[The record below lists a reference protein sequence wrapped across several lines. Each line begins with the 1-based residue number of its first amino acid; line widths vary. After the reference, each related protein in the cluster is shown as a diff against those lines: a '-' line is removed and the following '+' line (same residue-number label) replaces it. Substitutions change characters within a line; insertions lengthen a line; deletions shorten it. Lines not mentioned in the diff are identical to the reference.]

1 MKEWVAMK
9 KYPQINKEERQDL
22 PRVIMETN
30 KGKIKIVLFPKH
42 APKTVE
48 NFLGLIE
55 KGYYDDVVFHRVIKD
70 FMIQGGDPT
79 ASGMGGESL
88 WGEPFEDEFS
98 DELFNLYGA
107 LSMAN
112 AGPNTNGSQFFIVS
126 CPEVNEDM
134 LSQMVLAGYEEP
146 IIDAYQELGGTP
158 WLDQRHTVFGQVE
171 EGMDVV
177 LEIQEAK
184 TNAFDRPEEDVVIK
198 KIQLLS

>member
-158 WLDQRHTVFGQVE
+158 WLDQRHSVFGQVE

>member
-1 MKEWVAMK
+1 MK

-30 KGKIKIVLFPKH
+30 KGKIKIVLFPEH

-79 ASGMGGESL
+79 ASGMGGERL
-88 WGEPFEDEFS
+88 WGEPLEDEFS

-134 LSQMVLAGYEEP
+134 LSQMALAGYEEP

-177 LEIQEAK
+177 LEIQESK
-184 TNAFDRPEEDVVIK
+184 TNAFDRPEEDVVIER
-198 KIQLLS
+198 IQLLS

>member
-1 MKEWVAMK
+1 MK

-30 KGKIKIVLFPKH
+30 KGKIKIVLFPEH

-88 WGEPFEDEFS
+88 WGEPFGDEFS

-134 LSQMVLAGYEEP
+134 LSQMALAGYEEP

-184 TNAFDRPEEDVVIK
+184 TNAFDRPEEDVVIER
-198 KIQLLS
+198 IQLLS

>member
-30 KGKIKIVLFPKH
+30 KGKIKIVLFPEH

-134 LSQMVLAGYEEP
+134 LSQMALAGYEEP

-177 LEIQEAK
+177 LEIQESK
-184 TNAFDRPEEDVVIK
+184 TNAFDRPEEDVVIER
-198 KIQLLS
+198 IQLLS

>member
-9 KYPQINKEERQDL
+9 KYPQINKEERQDS

-30 KGKIKIVLFPKH
+30 KGKIKIVLFPEH

-134 LSQMVLAGYEEP
+134 LSQMALAGYEEP

-177 LEIQEAK
+177 LEIQESK
-184 TNAFDRPEEDVVIK
+184 TNAFDRPEEDVVIER
-198 KIQLLS
+198 IQLLS

>member
-30 KGKIKIVLFPKH
+30 KGKIKIALFPKH